1 MGTTVIGGLG
11 PGLGQ
16 NINPF
21 DPNYQKL
28 LMAQKNQA
36 IADKWNADQTTQY
49 MAKAEATR
57 AQNVQLAAA
66 GQALLTMDPPPHKQ
80 VLDAQGNIV
89 QSTDLVCSPVSVAP
103 PTTGVVSSP
112 TLQSQN
118 PAPDR
123 IDLGFGQVIAM
134 LQFMET
140 QIAAIQAKLGA

>member
-1 MGTTVIGGLG
+1 MGTTVFGGLG

-16 NINPF
+16 SINPF

-28 LMAQKNQA
+28 LLAQKNQT

-66 GQALLTMDPPPHKQ
+66 GSPLLAMDPPPHKE
-80 VLDAQGNIV
+80 VLDANGNII

-112 TLQSQN
+112 TLQSQT
-118 PAPDR
+118 PAPNQLD
-123 IDLGFGQVIAM
+123 QVIAM
-134 LQFMET
+134 LQYMET